1 MEKSVHPTAIMLTS
15 TVNLLK
21 TLSLSSGIHAEV
33 MQVDAISTLCGQLRI
48 LVESGA
54 NDKTGI
60 LFNLFFQLYQMI
72 KCHTVVRHLIYRGS
86 FQNIKFKPYSSFSSL
101 GCSSHKLVSREQH
114 RSWCTLGFIRSI
126 ALMPQMCSTLSTSAW
141 INLLIRIVEGHQS
154 FTAVT
159 LQRQVPALCSGFIQH
174 LI

>member
-60 LFNLFFQLYQMI
+60 LLNLFF
-72 KCHTVVRHLIYRGS
+72 LIVS
-86 FQNIKFKPYSSFSSL
+86 NDKMSHSS
-101 GCSSHKLVSREQH
+101 
-114 RSWCTLGFIRSI
+114 
-126 ALMPQMCSTLSTSAW
+126 
-141 INLLIRIVEGHQS
+141 
-154 FTAVT
+154 
-159 LQRQVPALCSGFIQH
+159 
-174 LI
+174 